1 MSYDWGNWGD
11 DRGAEMKCN
20 SELHEPR
27 KDPDSVLAE
36 RQITWEYLAV
46 HVTFMTVRHQTN

>member
-1 MSYDWGNWGD
+1 MGARD

-27 KDPDSVLAE
+27 KDTDSVLAA

-46 HVTFMTVRHQTN
+46 HVFKRVTVTHQTN